1 MNETI
6 SSNKFFYLILLSLVL
21 ITTVN
26 VILHW
31 EEAYFFMYLALH
43 LLGILCISGGV
54 VTEKKNEESVN
65 YMCVIGLVL
74 LLAVQGIMKYSSF
87 SLQDFSLLIDV
98 LP

>member
-6 SSNKFFYLILLSLVL
+6 SSNKFFYLIVFSIVL
-21 ITTVN
+21 ITTDN
-26 VILHW
+26 VILRW

-54 VTEKKNEESVN
+54 VVEKKSEESIN
-65 YMCVIGLVL
+65 YMCVTGLIL

-87 SLQDFSLLIDV
+87 SLQDFSLLMDV

>member
-6 SSNKFFYLILLSLVL
+6 LSNKFFYLILLSLVL

-26 VILHW
+26 VILRW

>member
-6 SSNKFFYLILLSLVL
+6 PSNKFFYLILLSLVL

-26 VILHW
+26 VILRW

-54 VTEKKNEESVN
+54 VTEKKSEESVN

>member
-6 SSNKFFYLILLSLVL
+6 SSNKFFYLILLSIVL

-26 VILHW
+26 VILRW

-43 LLGILCISGGV
+43 LLGVLCISGGM
-54 VTEKKNEESVN
+54 VTEKRVTKVLTICVRSVLF
-65 YMCVIGLVL
+65 YF
-74 LLAVQGIMKYSSF
+74 LAVQGIMKYSSF
-87 SLQDFSLLIDV
+87 SVQDFSLLIDV

>member
-6 SSNKFFYLILLSLVL
+6 SSNKFFYLILLSIVL

-26 VILHW
+26 VILRW

-43 LLGILCISGGV
+43 LLGVLCISGGM
-54 VTEKKNEESVN
+54 VTEKKSDESVN
-65 YMCVIGLVL
+65 YICVIGLVL

-87 SLQDFSLLIDV
+87 SVQDFSLLIDV

>member
-1 MNETI
+1 
-6 SSNKFFYLILLSLVL
+6 
-21 ITTVN
+21 
-26 VILHW
+26 
-31 EEAYFFMYLALH
+31 MYLALH

-54 VTEKKNEESVN
+54 VTEKNEESVN

>member
-1 MNETI
+1 M
-6 SSNKFFYLILLSLVL
+6 LSIVL

-26 VILHW
+26 VILRW

-54 VTEKKNEESVN
+54 VAEKSEESVN
-65 YMCVIGLVL
+65 YMCVTGLIL

-87 SLQDFSLLIDV
+87 SLQDFSLLMDV

>member
-26 VILHW
+26 VILRW

-54 VTEKKNEESVN
+54 VAEKRVKKALII
-65 YMCVIGLVL
+65 CV
-74 LLAVQGIMKYSSF
+74 
-87 SLQDFSLLIDV
+87 
-98 LP
+98 

>member
-6 SSNKFFYLILLSLVL
+6 SSHKFFYLILFSIVL

-26 VILHW
+26 VILRW

-43 LLGILCISGGV
+43 LLGVLCISGGIV
-54 VTEKKNEESVN
+54 AEKKSKESVN
-65 YMCVIGLVL
+65 YMCVTGLIL

-87 SLQDFSLLIDV
+87 SLQDFNLLVDV

>member
-6 SSNKFFYLILLSLVL
+6 SSNRFFYLIVLSLVL

-26 VILHW
+26 VVLRW
-31 EEAYFFMYLALH
+31 EESYFFMYLALH
-43 LLGILCISGGV
+43 LLGILCITGGV
-54 VTEKKNEESVN
+54 VAEKKHEESIN
-65 YMCVIGLVL
+65 YMCVMGLIL
-74 LLAVQGIMKYSSF
+74 LLTVQGIMKYSSF

>member
-26 VILHW
+26 VILRW
-31 EEAYFFMYLALH
+31 EEVYFFMYLALH

-54 VTEKKNEESVN
+54 VTEKRVKKALTI
-65 YMCVIGLVL
+65 CV
-74 LLAVQGIMKYSSF
+74 
-87 SLQDFSLLIDV
+87 
-98 LP
+98 

>member
-6 SSNKFFYLILLSLVL
+6 SSNKFFYLILLSIVL

-26 VILHW
+26 VILRW

-43 LLGILCISGGV
+43 LLGILCISGGI
-54 VTEKKNEESVN
+54 VTEKKSEESIN
-65 YMCVIGLVL
+65 YMCVIGLIL

-87 SLQDFSLLIDV
+87 SLQDFSLLVDV

>member
-6 SSNKFFYLILLSLVL
+6 SSNKFFYLILLSIVL
-21 ITTVN
+21 ITTGN
-26 VILHW
+26 VILRW

-43 LLGILCISGGV
+43 LLGILCISGGI
-54 VTEKKNEESVN
+54 VTEKKSEESIN
-65 YMCVIGLVL
+65 YMCVIGLIL

-87 SLQDFSLLIDV
+87 SLHDFSLLIDV

>member
-1 MNETI
+1 MNEMI
-6 SSNKFFYLILLSLVL
+6 SSNKFFYLILLSIVLV
-21 ITTVN
+21 TTVN
-26 VILHW
+26 VILRW

-43 LLGILCISGGV
+43 LLGVLCISGGM
-54 VTEKKNEESVN
+54 VTEKKSDESVN

-87 SLQDFSLLIDV
+87 SVQDFSLLIDV

>member
-26 VILHW
+26 VILRW

-87 SLQDFSLLIDV
+87 YLQDFSLLIDV

>member
-26 VILHW
+26 VILRW

-54 VTEKKNEESVN
+54 VTEKKSEESVN

-87 SLQDFSLLIDV
+87 SLQDFNLLIDV

>member
-6 SSNKFFYLILLSLVL
+6 SSNKFFYLILLSIVL

-26 VILHW
+26 VILRW

-43 LLGILCISGGV
+43 LLGILCISGGM
-54 VTEKKNEESVN
+54 VTEKKSEESIN
-65 YMCVIGLVL
+65 YMCVIGLIL

-87 SLQDFSLLIDV
+87 SLQDFSLLVDV

>member
-6 SSNKFFYLILLSLVL
+6 SSNKFFYLILLSIVL

-26 VILHW
+26 VILRW

-43 LLGILCISGGV
+43 LLGILCISGGI
-54 VTEKKNEESVN
+54 VTEKKSEESIN
-65 YMCVIGLVL
+65 YMCVIGLIL

-87 SLQDFSLLIDV
+87 SLQDFSLLMDV

>member
-1 MNETI
+1 
-6 SSNKFFYLILLSLVL
+6 
-21 ITTVN
+21 
-26 VILHW
+26 
-31 EEAYFFMYLALH
+31 MYLALH

-54 VTEKKNEESVN
+54 FTEKKSEESVN
-65 YMCVIGLVL
+65 YMCVIGLIL

>member
-26 VILHW
+26 VILRW

-54 VTEKKNEESVN
+54 VTEKRMKKALII
-65 YMCVIGLVL
+65 CV
-74 LLAVQGIMKYSSF
+74 
-87 SLQDFSLLIDV
+87 
-98 LP
+98 

>member
-6 SSNKFFYLILLSLVL
+6 SSNKFFYLILLSIVL
-21 ITTVN
+21 ITTGN
-26 VILHW
+26 VILRW

-43 LLGILCISGGV
+43 LLGILCISGGI
-54 VTEKKNEESVN
+54 VTEKKSAESIN
-65 YMCVIGLVL
+65 YMCVIGLIL

-87 SLQDFSLLIDV
+87 SLHDFSLLIDV

>member
-6 SSNKFFYLILLSLVL
+6 SSNKFFYLIVLSIVL

-26 VILHW
+26 VILRW
-31 EEAYFFMYLALH
+31 EAAYFFMYLALH

-54 VTEKKNEESVN
+54 VVEKKSEESIN
-65 YMCVIGLVL
+65 YMCVTGLIL

-87 SLQDFSLLIDV
+87 SLQDLSLLMDV

>member
-26 VILHW
+26 VILRW

-65 YMCVIGLVL
+65 YMCVIGPVL

>member
-6 SSNKFFYLILLSLVL
+6 SSNKFFYLILLSIVL

-26 VILHW
+26 VILRW
-31 EEAYFFMYLALH
+31 EEAYFFIYLALH
-43 LLGILCISGGV
+43 LLGILCISGGI
-54 VTEKKNEESVN
+54 VTEKKSEESIN
-65 YMCVIGLVL
+65 YMCVIGLIL

-87 SLQDFSLLIDV
+87 SLQDFSLLMDV

>member
-6 SSNKFFYLILLSLVL
+6 SSNKFFYLIVLSIVL

-26 VILHW
+26 VILRW

-54 VTEKKNEESVN
+54 VVEKRVKKALII
-65 YMCVIGLVL
+65 CV
-74 LLAVQGIMKYSSF
+74 
-87 SLQDFSLLIDV
+87 
-98 LP
+98 

>member
-6 SSNKFFYLILLSLVL
+6 SSNKFFYLILLSIVL
-21 ITTVN
+21 ITTGN
-26 VILHW
+26 VILRW

-43 LLGILCISGGV
+43 LLGILCISGGI
-54 VTEKKNEESVN
+54 VTEKKSEESIN
-65 YMCVIGLVL
+65 YMCVIGLIL

>member
-6 SSNKFFYLILLSLVL
+6 SSNKFFYLILLSIVL
-21 ITTVN
+21 ITTGN
-26 VILHW
+26 VILRW

-43 LLGILCISGGV
+43 LLGVLCISGGI
-54 VTEKKNEESVN
+54 VTEKKSEESIN
-65 YMCVIGLVL
+65 YMCVIGLIL

-87 SLQDFSLLIDV
+87 SLHDFSLLIDV

>member
-6 SSNKFFYLILLSLVL
+6 SSNKFFYLILLSIVL

-26 VILHW
+26 VILRW
-31 EEAYFFMYLALH
+31 EEAYFFMYLSLH
-43 LLGILCISGGV
+43 LLGILCISGGM
-54 VTEKKNEESVN
+54 VTEKKSEESIN
-65 YMCVIGLVL
+65 YMCVIGLIL

-87 SLQDFSLLIDV
+87 SLQDFSLLMDV

>member
-1 MNETI
+1 M
-6 SSNKFFYLILLSLVL
+6 ILLSLVL

-26 VILHW
+26 VILRW

-54 VTEKKNEESVN
+54 VTEKKSEESVN
-65 YMCVIGLVL
+65 YMCVIGLIL

>member
-6 SSNKFFYLILLSLVL
+6 SSNKFFYLIVLSIVL

-26 VILHW
+26 VILRW
-31 EEAYFFMYLALH
+31 AEAYFFMYLALH

-54 VTEKKNEESVN
+54 VAEKKSEENVN
-65 YMCVIGLVL
+65 YMCVTGLIL

-87 SLQDFSLLIDV
+87 SLQDFSLLMDV

>member
-6 SSNKFFYLILLSLVL
+6 SSNKFFYLILLSIVL

-26 VILHW
+26 VILRW

-43 LLGILCISGGV
+43 LLGILCISGGIV
-54 VTEKKNEESVN
+54 AEKKNEESVN
-65 YMCVIGLVL
+65 YMCVTGLIL
-74 LLAVQGIMKYSSF
+74 LLAVQGIMKYSTF
-87 SLQDFSLLIDV
+87 SLQDFSLLVDV